1 LTGGYKKPQTTV
13 DNKKSW
19 ANTEEATNNYWHK
32 LVAIRSTDES
42 TIYLRPWCKPGMIID
57 TDKNT
62 NQGNKKL
69 IIITVL
75 YSRKVFCP
83 KISPK
88 NQPYISFTTV

>member
-1 LTGGYKKPQTTV
+1 LYLTGGNKKPQTTIGT
-13 DNKKSW
+13 KK
-19 ANTEEATNNYWHK
+19 AGLIPIVRMTQRHK
-32 LVAIRSTDES
+32 LVAIRSMNES

-75 YSRKVFCP
+75 YGRNHGGLGFLP
-83 KISPK
+83 
-88 NQPYISFTTV
+88 